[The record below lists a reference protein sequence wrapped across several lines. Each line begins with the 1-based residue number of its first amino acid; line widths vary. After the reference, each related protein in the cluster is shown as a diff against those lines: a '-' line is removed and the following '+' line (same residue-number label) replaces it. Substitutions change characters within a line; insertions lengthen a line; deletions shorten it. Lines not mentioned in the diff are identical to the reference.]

1 MADEATVALVRPLA
15 EHYDDC
21 TIAAILAK
29 QKRRTAIGL
38 PFTRA
43 RVAILRAGHD
53 ITVYQAPTRCRN
65 RLRR

>member
-1 MADEATVALVRPLA
+1 VADEATVALVRPLA